1 MKKLF
6 VGAAIVIAG
15 LASAKGIAVSN
26 SEIAIEVNTSAAL
39 VNTLM
44 QNEKIVKLN
53 NNKLS
58 QEQLK
63 TVVEYTV
70 KQVNN
75 TQTAADVDC
84 AAVGKIVK
92 AVVGMLFPNT
102 DQQTLDL
109 VVAIVTVICEVM
121 QS

>member
-6 VGAAIVIAG
+6 VGAAIVVAG
-15 LASAKGIAVSN
+15 LVSAKGIAVSN
-26 SEIAIEVNTSAAL
+26 SEIATEVNTGAAL

-63 TVVEYTV
+63 TIIEYTV
-70 KQVNN
+70 KQVNS
-75 TQTAADVDC
+75 TQMAAGVDC

-121 QS
+121 K

>member
-6 VGAAIVIAG
+6 VGAAIIVAG
-15 LASAKGIAVSN
+15 LASAKGTIAN
-26 SEIAIEVNTSAAL
+26 NTKIATEANTNTS

-53 NNKLS
+53 NNTFS

-70 KQVNN
+70 KQVND
-75 TQTAADVDC
+75 TQMAAGVDC

-121 QS
+121 Q

>member
-6 VGAAIVIAG
+6 VGAAIVVAG
-15 LASAKGIAVSN
+15 LVSAKGIAVSN
-26 SEIAIEVNTSAAL
+26 SEIATTEVNTGAAL

-63 TVVEYTV
+63 TIIEYTV
-70 KQVNN
+70 KQVNS
-75 TQTAADVDC
+75 TQMAAGVDC

-121 QS
+121 K

>member
-26 SEIAIEVNTSAAL
+26 SEIAIEVNTSEAL

-58 QEQLK
+58 QEQLR
-63 TVVEYTV
+63 TVVKYTV
-70 KQVNN
+70 KQLKS
-75 TQTAADVDC
+75 TQMTAEVDC

-92 AVVGMLFPNT
+92 AVVAMLFPNT

-121 QS
+121 Q

>member
-6 VGAAIVIAG
+6 VGAAIVVAG
-15 LASAKGIAVSN
+15 LASAKGTVVSN
-26 SEIAIEVNTSAAL
+26 SKVTTEINANAAL

-53 NNKLS
+53 NNTLS
-58 QEQLK
+58 QEQLR

-70 KQVNN
+70 TQVKSN
-75 TQTAADVDC
+75 QMAVQVDC

-92 AVVGMLFPNT
+92 AVVSMLFPNT

-121 QS
+121 QP

>member
-6 VGAAIVIAG
+6 VGAAIVVAG
-15 LASAKGIAVSN
+15 LVSAKGIAVSN
-26 SEIAIEVNTSAAL
+26 SEIATEVNTGAAL

-63 TVVEYTV
+63 TVIEYTV
-70 KQVNN
+70 KQVNS
-75 TQTAADVDC
+75 TQMAAGVDC

>member
-6 VGAAIVIAG
+6 VGAAIIVAG
-15 LASAKGIAVSN
+15 LASAKGTIAN
-26 SEIAIEVNTSAAL
+26 NTKIAIEANTNTL

-53 NNKLS
+53 NNTLS
-58 QEQLK
+58 HEQLR

-70 KQVNN
+70 KEAKS
-75 TQTAADVDC
+75 TQMAATVDC
-84 AAVGKIVK
+84 AAVAKIVK
-92 AVVGMLFPNT
+92 AVVSMLFPKT
-102 DQQTLDL
+102 DKETLDL
-109 VVAIVTVICEVM
+109 VVAIIEVICEVM